1 MSIEYINHLYLYS
14 QTCLFLGC
22 IKGNGDL
29 QMSYEDSPK
38 LSSVGHSRPKKKA
51 RHAVTREQA
60 LQNIKEDWKIVK
72 MKRVKDHIYQD
83 FLQQKSFVK
92 EIVVQNAH
100 ILRYLPDKWRDDE
113 DVVEDAIINTGGQHP
128 TAFRWASDRLKADL
142 PFVNKI
148 RAKLGESANAK
159 RNQKTFDSFVIWVTL
174 NVAIDTGNFSL
185 FQSQLSILP
194 QHREPLMKRIFDAC
208 TPLKLTGYRDIF
220 AHLIQGDNGI
230 QSLKRGVDE
239 SSFKLRLAQWLVE
252 FAGADLFYEV
262 TALLRS
268 NKALTHDIA
277 TSIGWQL
284 WKNPERADALGKMLL
299 GLTFGVP
306 EILTR
311 VYSQAFASIIPSVS
325 RTLDFDDLTGIL
337 QKMCAVDEIIFNIMT
352 NTLEGFVINTFKHL
366 PSKTLNPLLALTIEK
381 SYNRS
386 AQLLLANGADVNFK
400 HNGTPMLIK
409 AINGQHTETI
419 HLILS
424 DDKCN
429 LNAVDK
435 DGNTALIHAVPTA
448 ANHDE
453 RVTELLRRGADPNIP
468 GQDGITAT
476 LKAIRNLDLT
486 CIRELLN
493 PLWGVNINYQ
503 DEDGNSILHRLA
515 YDSQRTR
522 RRASDV
528 MAAAIQADVNSLFQC
543 IMARE
548 PDLTLTNHRGETALK
563 FASSFWLETGS
574 NKVIATL
581 MSQLLVSVGCGAI
594 WDDGLDEDGNPRHH
608 MSMNRLDFQ
617 HLEPHTFD
625 HSPVSVQLQEDKMNA
640 EKTTVAPVRLQ
651 CGRVLNA
658 GFLRHWLNEPHPGY
672 EESANPTKNTCPY
685 CRQEITSIELL
696 TTEKAANWDKYEGD
710 ALKEEKSLAQEL
722 DRFEG
727 TPQYKQYTKDVE
739 AAKAALKA
747 ASERLNEQDRIKAE
761 IRSSSNA
768 IQKDLRK
775 KRLIEKLNR
784 LRF

>member
-1 MSIEYINHLYLYS
+1 
-14 QTCLFLGC
+14 
-22 IKGNGDL
+22 
-29 QMSYEDSPK
+29 MSYEDSPK

-230 QSLKRGVDE
+230 QSLKRASSE

-284 WKNPERADALGKMLL
+284 WKNPERADAPGKMLL

-311 VYSQAFASIIPSVS
+311 VYSQAFASIRPSVS
-325 RTLDFDDLTGIL
+325 RTLDFDELTGIGHG
-337 QKMCAVDEIIFNIMT
+337 KADEIIFNIMT

-409 AINGQHTETI
+409 AINGQHTDTI
-419 HLILS
+419 RLILS

-429 LNAVDK
+429 LNAVDE
-435 DGNTALIHAVPTA
+435 DGNTALIHTVP
-448 ANHDE
+448 NGYSNMS
-453 RVTELLRRGADPNIP
+453 ELLRRGADPNIP
-468 GQDGITAT
+468 GQFGITAT
-476 LKAIRNLDLT
+476 FKAIRNLSFD

-503 DEDGNSILHRLA
+503 DEAGNSILHRLA
-515 YDSQRTR
+515 YDSQRR
-522 RRASDV
+522 KASDV
-528 MAAAIQADVNSLFQC
+528 MAAAIRHDVNRLWLC
-543 IMARE
+543 IMARK
-548 PDLTLTNHRGETALK
+548 PDLTLTNHRGETALS
-563 FASSFWLETGS
+563 FASSCWFETGS
-574 NKVIATL
+574 GKVITTL
-581 MSQLLVSVGCGAI
+581 MSQLLVSVGCGAT
-594 WDDGLDEDGNPRHH
+594 WEDELDEDGNPTRDAEFRL
-608 MSMNRLDFQ
+608 RLDFQ
-617 HLEPHTFD
+617 KLDPHTFD
-625 HSPVSVQLQEDKMNA
+625 HSPVSVQLQEDEMNA

-658 GFLRHWLNEPHPGY
+658 GFLHRWLNEPHPGY
-672 EESANPTKNTCPY
+672 EDSENPTKSTCPY

-710 ALKEEKSLAQEL
+710 ALKEEKSLA
-722 DRFEG
+722 RKVMSFEERSE
-727 TPQYKQYTKDVE
+727 YKQYTMDVE

-747 ASERLNEQDRIKAE
+747 AEEEKEKKKIRTAKEALKAAE
-761 IRSSSNA
+761 EKLTEEEKEKKKIRAASDT
-768 IQKDLRK
+768 IQRELRN
-775 KRLIEKLNR
+775 KRLIEKLKR